1 MRLAWPDAENAAA
14 GQQHRGDAEQQDAVV
29 DQVDEQRPQGDRDGL
44 GAVDEHVG
52 GRGDPALEAWWGEA
66 LAGGDVADQQPG
78 HGQAH
83 DHEPGQDNTE
93 AGLGEGQA
101 PAASNARASPTVRA
115 SPSRRRTRAAVRPPS
130 TLPAP
135 CTLLRTPK
143 KDAGRC
149 RPWSMTAKSV
159 LSRNPRTLKATAT
172 TRAIRPSMGVSCRWW
187 NPAVSSRRTGW
198 RGPGSGGD
206 SWTRMLA
213 RAATAAA
220 KVAAS
225 STASAPPPKAV

>member
-66 LAGGDVADQQPG
+66 LAGGGIADQQPG

-83 DHEPGQDNTE
+83 DHEPGQDDTE
-93 AGLGEGQA
+93 AGLGEGQGTGGVQRQGEPDGPGFAESSQDQGGGQA
-101 PAASNARASPTVRA
+101 PEHAAGPLHAVEDPEEG
-115 SPSRRRTRAAVRPPS
+115 RRPVQAMVDDGEVGA
-130 TLPAP
+130 LQE
-135 CTLLRTPK
+135 
-143 KDAGRC
+143 
-149 RPWSMTAKSV
+149 
-159 LSRNPRTLKATAT
+159 PRTLKATAT

-187 NPAVSSRRTGW
+187 NPAVSSRRNGW

-225 STASAPPPKAV
+225 